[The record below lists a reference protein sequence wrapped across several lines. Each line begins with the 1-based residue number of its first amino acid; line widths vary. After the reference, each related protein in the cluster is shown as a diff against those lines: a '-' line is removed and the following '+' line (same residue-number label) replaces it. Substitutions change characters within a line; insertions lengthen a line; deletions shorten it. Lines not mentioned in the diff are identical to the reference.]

1 MTEVGAPSRTLH
13 PTDPALAG
21 RVIAGCRLQTLLGS
35 GGMGAVWK
43 AHHLA
48 LDVSVAVKLLLPLK
62 ELDASGAERLLRE
75 ARAAARLRHPNIV
88 GVLNVG
94 QEEGLPFLVM
104 EFVEG
109 ESLQQRL
116 EARGKLPLGE
126 AVGILKQVL
135 AALELTFEHRIIHRD
150 IKPDNLLVD
159 RQGRVRLVDLGLAK
173 QMDGGLELTQ
183 TGAVMGSPYYIAP
196 EQAANSKAA
205 DGRADI
211 YALGCTFFHL
221 LVGAPPYGGAT
232 YLEIILK
239 HIQGPVAGLSALD
252 ASIPMPVVEIAARMM
267 AKDPARRYQTPTE
280 ILADLATW
288 QAGQMG
294 KAQGLHPDGDRWGRR
309 RLLPLAI
316 VAVLALLVP
325 LTWLAMG
332 KGDRVKSDSLTTAP
346 VVEQTRPPP
355 SGIAP
360 ALVEKPKLEKQ
371 ILAKPARPR
380 ATTRPSPGRTE
391 SPRARGGNALM
402 DSLSTRDTEGLRK
415 LLDRGA
421 SPNVSSGGL
430 APIHYAVMI
439 GDSRAVRMLLEKGA
453 NPNAQDL
460 SGETALLLAMQ
471 RGYRDM
477 VGDLLD
483 FGANPN
489 VRDRAGR
496 TPLELAVGDPYFTR
510 KLTEKGAH

>member
-1 MTEVGAPSRTLH
+1 MTEADAPPSTFH

-62 ELDASGAERLLRE
+62 GLDASAAERLLRE

-94 QEEGLPFLVM
+94 EEDGLPFLVM

-116 EARGKLPLGE
+116 EAKGKLPLGE
-126 AVGILKQVL
+126 AVGIVKQVL
-135 AALELTFEHRIIHRD
+135 AALELTFEHRIVHRD

-173 QMDGGLELTQ
+173 QVDGGLELTQ

-239 HIQGPVAGLSALD
+239 HIQGPVADLSALD
-252 ASIPMPVVEIAARMM
+252 ASIPMPVVEIVARMM
-267 AKDPARRYQTPTE
+267 VKDPARRYQTPAE
-280 ILADLATW
+280 ILADLAMW
-288 QAGQMG
+288 EAGQMG
-294 KAQGLHPDGDRWGRR
+294 RTQVLRPDGDRSDWRR
-309 RLLPLAI
+309 RLPLAI
-316 VAVLALLVP
+316 ATVLALLILFGWLMRMGDGLKPDP
-325 LTWLAMG
+325 LP
-332 KGDRVKSDSLTTAP
+332 TAP

-355 SGIAP
+355 SEIPSAV
-360 ALVEKPKLEKQ
+360 VEKPMPEK
-371 ILAKPARPR
+371 PVRPR
-380 ATTRPSPGRTE
+380 LTNRPSPGRTE
-391 SPRARGGNALM
+391 SPRAGAGNALM
-402 DSLSTRDTEGLRK
+402 DALSTRDTEGLRH
-415 LLDRGA
+415 LLDRG
-421 SPNVSSGGL
+421 SNPNVSSGGL

-453 NPNAQDL
+453 NPNAQDP
-460 SGETALLLAMQ
+460 SGETALVLAMQ
-471 RGYRDM
+471 RGYREM

-496 TPLELAVGDPYFTR
+496 TPLELAAGDPYFTR

>member
-1 MTEVGAPSRTLH
+1 MTDAGGPPSTFH

-21 RVIAGCRLQTLLGS
+21 RVIAGCRLQSLLGS

-48 LDVSVAVKLLLPLK
+48 LDVPVAVKLLLPLK
-62 ELDASGAERLLRE
+62 ELDASAAERLLRE

-94 QEEGLPFLVM
+94 EEDGLPFLVM

-116 EARGKLPLGE
+116 DAKGKLPLGE
-126 AVGILKQVL
+126 AVGIVKQVL
-135 AALELTFEHRIIHRD
+135 AALELTFVHRIVHRD
-150 IKPDNLLVD
+150 IKPDNLLLD

-173 QMDGGLELTQ
+173 QVDGELELTQ

-196 EQAANSKAA
+196 EQAANSKTA
-205 DGRADI
+205 DGRADL

-239 HIQGPVAGLSALD
+239 HIQGPVADLSALD
-252 ASIPMPVVEIAARMM
+252 AAIPMAVVEIVARMM
-267 AKDPARRYQTPTE
+267 AKDPARRYQNPTE
-280 ILADLATW
+280 VLADLAMW
-288 QAGQMG
+288 EAGQMG
-294 KAQGLHPDGDRWGRR
+294 KTQTLRPAGDRSDRR
-309 RLLPLAI
+309 RWLPMAIIVGLALLLPLGW
-316 VAVLALLVP
+316 VALR
-325 LTWLAMG
+325 
-332 KGDRVKSDSLTTAP
+332 KGEGTKPAQVVAAP
-346 VVEQTRPPP
+346 VIEKNEPPP
-355 SGIAP
+355 SESPSAT
-360 ALVEKPKLEKQ
+360 VEKAP
-371 ILAKPARPR
+371 RPR
-380 ATTRPSPGRTE
+380 LTNRSLPSRTE
-391 SPRARGGNALM
+391 APRTRGGNAVM
-402 DSLSTRDTEGLRK
+402 DALSTRDTEGLRH

-421 SPNVSSGGL
+421 SPNVTNGGL

-439 GDSRAVRMLLEKGA
+439 GDGRAVRMLLEKGA
-453 NPNAQDL
+453 NPNMQDP
-460 SGETALLLAMQ
+460 SGETALSLAMQ
-471 RGYRDM
+471 RGHREM

-489 VRDRAGR
+489 VRDRSGR
-496 TPLELAVGDPYFTR
+496 TPLDLAAGDAYLTR